1 MSRCWTSTRFA
12 EFCMSCFR
20 VSTWRNQKERKKIGF
35 LITHKCFIGLV
46 LWVIYLLTREPIREE
61 KTTFASAASSTFNCF
76 SSLVSGFKVVSHS
89 CAGIISPNPKEK
101 MWRGNVLILNHEAF
115 KQDNRIHNW
124 NLFQET
130 QNSRIYWWSYL
141 WTSECYMTHLQEMY
155 SGGFW
160 VLHHRSNS
168 VPAFPSQPENSDQ
181 WENGTDTQP
190 QKKKSLFKKKLL
202 WGNQTLYRGGTPTY
216 IQPSSNK
223 ALCKQKQQ
231 LFRKLYSKEVTCTK
245 KIIHLVSKEKGQQQC
260 SNMSTIDISICK
272 NYDFMITEGV
282 LLEIFPLTQQES

>member
-1 MSRCWTSTRFA
+1 MSRCLTSTRFA

-89 CAGIISPNPKEK
+89 CVGIISPNPKEK

-115 KQDNRIHNW
+115 KQDNRIHIW

-130 QNSRIYWWSYL
+130 EFSYILIIVPLNL
-141 WTSECYMTHLQEMY
+141 WMLYDAFA
-155 SGGFW
+155 GN
-160 VLHHRSNS
+160 VLWR
-168 VPAFPSQPENSDQ
+168 F
-181 WENGTDTQP
+181 
-190 QKKKSLFKKKLL
+190 L
-202 WGNQTLYRGGTPTY
+202 
-216 IQPSSNK
+216 SS
-223 ALCKQKQQ
+223 ASSKQ
-231 LFRKLYSKEVTCTK
+231 
-245 KIIHLVSKEKGQQQC
+245 
-260 SNMSTIDISICK
+260 
-272 NYDFMITEGV
+272 
-282 LLEIFPLTQQES
+282 

>member
-1 MSRCWTSTRFA
+1 MSRCLTSTRFA

-141 WTSECYMTHLQEMY
+141 WTSECYMMHLQEMY

-190 QKKKSLFKKKLL
+190 QKKKACSKRNCYEGTKPYIGEELQHIYNLLQIKLSANRNNSYLENYTAKKSLVRRKLFTWYLKKKVSNNVRIWAPSTSASVRIMIL
-202 WGNQTLYRGGTPTY
+202 W
-216 IQPSSNK
+216 
-223 ALCKQKQQ
+223 
-231 LFRKLYSKEVTCTK
+231 
-245 KIIHLVSKEKGQQQC
+245 
-260 SNMSTIDISICK
+260 
-272 NYDFMITEGV
+272 
-282 LLEIFPLTQQES
+282 